1 MAYQLGPFE
10 VGQVKAH
17 MEHGLGCKK
26 ISERVLKAD
35 GKTPFGETA
44 IVNCMSKLREDP
56 SWRGER
62 QEGSGAPR
70 KTIAKQDKEI
80 EAWLLNERGK
90 QKVGVPQLKK
100 QFPYLRALSNTLV
113 EERLDDADLKWLR
126 RREKSIVTAEYLE
139 ERVEYCKGVKRKRD
153 ETLEKWAYRG
163 IFLFQS
169 CPETRK
175 KTCSDCMRVSP
186 EE

>member
-44 IVNCMSKLREDP
+44 IVNCMGKLREDP

-70 KTIAKQDKEI
+70 KTTAKQDMEI
-80 EAWLLNERGK
+80 VAWLLKERGK
-90 QKVGVPQLKK
+90 QKVSVSRLKQ
-100 QFPYLRALSNTLV
+100 QFPVLRKLGDTL
-113 EERLDDADLKWLR
+113 
-126 RREKSIVTAEYLE
+126 
-139 ERVEYCKGVKRKRD
+139 
-153 ETLEKWAYRG
+153 LEKRLHEA
-163 IFLFQS
+163 
-169 CPETRK
+169 
-175 KTCSDCMRVSP
+175 
-186 EE
+186 

>member
-26 ISERVLKAD
+26 IAERVLKAD
-35 GKTPFGETA
+35 GETTSGETA
-44 IVNCMSKLREDP
+44 IVNCMNKLREDP

-70 KTIAKQDKEI
+70 KATAKQDKEI
-80 EAWLLNERGK
+80 VKWLLKERGK

-100 QFPYLRALSNTLV
+100 QFPYLRALLDSLV
-113 EERLDDADLKWLR
+113 EEHLDDADLHWLR
-126 RREKSIVTAEYLE
+126 RRSTPHAKEKAS
-139 ERVEYCKGVKRKRD
+139 
-153 ETLEKWAYRG
+153 
-163 IFLFQS
+163 
-169 CPETRK
+169 
-175 KTCSDCMRVSP
+175 
-186 EE
+186 

>member
-1 MAYQLGPFE
+1 MGYQLSPFE

-26 ISERVLKAD
+26 IAERLYKAD
-35 GKTPFGETA
+35 GKKTFGETVV
-44 IVNCMSKLREDP
+44 VNCMNKLIEDP

-70 KTIAKQDKEI
+70 KTTAKQDKEI
-80 EAWLLNERGK
+80 VKWVLDERGK

-100 QFPYLRALSNTLV
+100 QFPYLRKLSDTLV
-113 EERLDDADLKWLR
+113 EDRLDDADLAWLR
-126 RREKSIVTAEYLE
+126 RRGKSMVTPTYLE
-139 ERVEYCKGVKRKRD
+139 ERVEYCRSVKRKRD

-163 IFLFQS
+163 VSLPQLS
-169 CPETRK
+169 SETRRK
-175 KTCSDCMRVSP
+175 RVVIVCA
-186 EE
+186 